1 MDRHMAEEPL
11 QETDQPDV
19 IRFLRSGANLAANA
33 EAADA
38 MNLLIRE
45 INQHPTGATTAR
57 LWSALIRQFLL
68 QTARAADASPQTTA
82 ALTGRTVSD
91 LMTRDTWT
99 AQPDQTLSELVNRL
113 FLARA
118 ITFAPVVENDALLG
132 YVDIHMV
139 QRIDRE
145 NWTNATVD
153 DVIESV
159 GPDNTVSPD
168 LPGDVL
174 FARITRTGRRKFL
187 VVTGNALVGVVTLAD
202 LIAGPGVSRQ
212 LRQSPPTRA

>member
-1 MDRHMAEEPL
+1 MAEEPL
-11 QETDQPDV
+11 PATDQADV
-19 IRFLRSGANLAANA
+19 IRFLRSGANLGANA
-33 EAADA
+33 ETQNA

-45 INQHPTGATTAR
+45 INHHPTGTTAAR
-57 LWSALIRQFLL
+57 LWSALIWQFLL
-68 QTARAADASPQTTA
+68 QTAQAPHLPPEANVTP
-82 ALTGRTVSD
+82 TGRTVGD
-91 LMTRDTWT
+91 VMTRAPWT
-99 AQPDQTLSELVNRL
+99 ARPDQTLSELVNRL
-113 FLARA
+113 FLAQA

-168 LPGDVL
+168 LRADAL
-174 FARITRTGRRKFL
+174 FARIARTGRRKFL
-187 VVTGNALVGVVTLAD
+187 VVAGTALVGVVTLAD
-202 LIAGPGVSRQ
+202 LIGGPGVPGQ